1 MEKNVEI
8 SLLCQFYGKL
18 LTKKQLAI
26 LQDYYDNDL
35 SLGEIAENLNISRQG
50 VRDIIKKGEK
60 RLFDFEEKLK
70 FMKTTLAQQK
80 KVEAVLLQLTQIKEQ
95 SSDKKIN
102 RILESV
108 RKELNC
114 LK

>member
-8 SLLCQFYGKL
+8 SLLCQSYGKL

-60 RLFDFEEKLK
+60 RLF
-70 FMKTTLAQQK
+70 
-80 KVEAVLLQLTQIKEQ
+80 EAVLLQLTQIKEQ